1 MLVVACFTFWVTADL
16 VQLSMALDGVIYS
29 AIAQFFAQGQGSFW
43 VLPHFEAG
51 VGGFYDHPP
60 LGLWLL
66 SFWAQGFGSGFWV
79 ERSFLLL
86 LMAVF
91 GAGLGVLWCSRE
103 SAQSGPH
110 EITLSG
116 SGHHLIWWVM
126 LLLLCMPVVRFTLVN
141 NPLEVLLAVFTLW
154 SVVFAWFGMRRPW
167 LNLMAG
173 VLCGAAVLTKGPV
186 GLFPLVAPCLFAWFV
201 LADNS
206 KAVKHSALAAVP
218 VLLLAA
224 GIYVYPPARLATL
237 AYLETQLIGT
247 FTGLRVPE
255 NGRLYLLGQFVS
267 NIAIAGVVLLL
278 LSRGRFDIRL
288 PRVSRAYLLIGLCAF
303 LPLLLSP
310 RQYKHYLLSCLPYFV
325 LSLSLIA
332 RPTWPAVKERL
343 LVAAIVVIG
352 LLIAVRA
359 GWYFGDQGKDA
370 VELSDVAALA
380 EIKAE
385 QAPEVLMAFCDTALR
400 RRAYLARY
408 TQEQAYYV
416 PLQELGRLDAGA
428 IYVCADDPGK
438 GFVRLRGLNEGLQV
452 WRRTSTGAPQEVS
465 G

>member
-1 MLVVACFTFWVTADL
+1 MLVVACFTLWITADL

-43 VLPHFEAG
+43 ILPQFDAG
-51 VGGFYDHPP
+51 ISGFYDHPP

-66 SFWAQGFGSGFWV
+66 SFWAQCFGSGFWV

-86 LMAVF
+86 LIVVF
-91 GAGLGVLWCSRE
+91 CVGVSVLWCLRE
-103 SAQSGPH
+103 SAQPEPH

-126 LLLLCMPVVRFTLVN
+126 LLLLCMPVVRFTLTN

-154 SVVFAWFGMRRPW
+154 SVVFAWVGMRLPW
-167 LNLMAG
+167 LNLLAG
-173 VLCGAAVLTKGPV
+173 LLCSAAILTKGPV
-186 GLFPLVAPCLFAWFV
+186 GLFPLVAPFLFAWFV
-201 LADNS
+201 LDDGA
-206 KAVKHSALAAVP
+206 KALKHTAIAVVP

-224 GIYVYPPARLATL
+224 GIYVYQPARLAMLT
-237 AYLETQLIGT
+237 YLETQLIGT
-247 FTGLRVPE
+247 FTGLRIPE
-255 NGRLYLLGQFVS
+255 NGRLYLLGQFAS

-288 PRVSRAYLLIGLCAF
+288 PRVSRAYLFIGLCAF
-303 LPLLLSP
+303 IPLLLSP
-310 RQYKHYLLSCLPYFV
+310 RQYKHYLLSCLPYFA

-332 RPTWPAVKERL
+332 RPTWPVVKVRL
-343 LVAAIVVIG
+343 LVAAIAVVG

-359 GWYFGDQGKDA
+359 GWYFGRQGKDA
-370 VELSDVAALA
+370 VEISDVVALTEAKAAQA
-380 EIKAE
+380 E
-385 QAPEVLMAFCDTALR
+385 EVQVAFCDIALR

-408 TQEQAYYV
+408 AQVQSYFV
-416 PLQELGRLDAGA
+416 PLAELGSLDAGV
-428 IYVCADDPGK
+428 IYVCADDPGE
-438 GFVRLRGLNEGLQV
+438 GFVRLQSLNEGLQI